1 MYLTMTKKGIHT
13 DFTLLFVK
21 LGNQLRLCARSTT
34 QLKSLSS
41 EQKSQLLWVRA
52 IWSQVMFSS
61 PPSACSQLHLT
72 ANVPHISANNG
83 MDDCE
88 MSTLQLDSECSTTH
102 QC

>member
-1 MYLTMTKKGIHT
+1 
-13 DFTLLFVK
+13 
-21 LGNQLRLCARSTT
+21 
-34 QLKSLSS
+34 
-41 EQKSQLLWVRA
+41 
-52 IWSQVMFSS
+52 MFSS